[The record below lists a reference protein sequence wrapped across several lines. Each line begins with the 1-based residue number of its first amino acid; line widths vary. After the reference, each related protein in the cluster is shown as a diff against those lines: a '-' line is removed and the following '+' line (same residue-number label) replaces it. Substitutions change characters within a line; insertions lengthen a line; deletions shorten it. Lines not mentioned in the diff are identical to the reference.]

1 MDVMLFLK
9 GLLAGLA
16 VAAPV
21 GPIGTLCIQRTLS
34 KGKEYGLFSFLGAA
48 TADALYGFA
57 VVTVLFY
64 IKSFIDLHLT
74 LLELLGALFL
84 FILGVRTFYSHPHP
98 KGHPVNGI
106 GLLRAAT
113 SSFFLAIISPSTLI
127 WMIFVL
133 SSLRV
138 GQADG
143 DISQITFLSSGIFL
157 GSASWWL
164 VLVGSMTLLGVK
176 RDRNVLLWI
185 NRIGGVM
192 LLGFGCWIFI
202 KMIFNI

>member
-1 MDVMLFLK
+1 MELILFLK

-57 VVTVLFY
+57 VISGLVY
-64 IKSFIDLHLT
+64 IQAFLVNHQT
-74 LLELLGALFL
+74 WLELLGGLFL
-84 FILGVRTFYSHPHP
+84 FILGFRTFFSHPHV

-106 GLLRAAT
+106 GLLRAYT

-127 WMIFVL
+127 WMIVVL
-133 SSLRV
+133 LTLRV
-138 GQADG
+138 AQTDG
-143 DISQITFLSSGIFL
+143 DVIHSACLMSGIFL

-164 VLVGSMTLLGVK
+164 VLAGSMGLLGVK

-185 NRIGGVM
+185 YRVGGVM
-192 LLGFGCWIFI
+192 LVGFGFWIFL
-202 KMIFNI
+202 KMIFKI